1 MSQLASFLLALGAV
15 FPPSVIAA
23 DLAVQT
29 PTKAPTS
36 SAPSVPPKSAP
47 KDVSALLAPIREK
60 HDMPG
65 MVCAVVSGEALLAT
79 GATGVR
85 KRGSPEEITTSD
97 RMHLGS
103 CTKSMT
109 ATLCALLI
117 DEGKLAWNTR
127 VVDAFPELAPKMH
140 PDWKD
145 ATLEMLLTNHGGAP
159 AELDAGGLWG
169 KLWSHPGT
177 PREQRMAL
185 VEGVLSRAPEAK
197 PGTKFIYSNAGFSI
211 AGVMAE
217 RAMNMPYEELLKK
230 RLFVPLG
237 MDSAGFGA
245 PGTMGRIDEPRG
257 HRENK
262 KPVEVGPGSDNPIAI
277 TPAGRAHCSI
287 VDWGKYVALHLRGE
301 KDADDGQKHLLKG
314 AVFTKLHTP
323 FGKDEARYAM
333 GWVVADRAWGGRV
346 LTHSGS
352 NTMWYCVTW
361 IAPEKNFAVLVATNQ
376 GGEEAVKAC
385 DEAAAA
391 LIADHGAN
399 SAAVEPPTEKGAKSD
414 PAKGTGGKKDE

>member
-1 MSQLASFLLALGAV
+1 MSKFVSLALVVCLV
-15 FPPSVIAA
+15 FVASG
-23 DLAVQT
+23 LAPQPLAQT
-29 PTKAPTS
+29 PSTVPSPAAATTPKA
-36 SAPSVPPKSAP
+36 AP
-47 KDVSALLAPIREK
+47 KDVSALLAPIREG

-65 MVCAVVSGEALLAT
+65 MVCAVVTSDALVAS
-79 GATGVR
+79 GATGLR
-85 KRGSPEEITTSD
+85 KRGSPEEITVSD

-109 ATLCALLI
+109 ATLCAMLVV
-117 DEGKLAWNTR
+117 ESKLAWDMK
-127 VVDAFPELAPKMH
+127 VVDAFPELAGKIH

-159 AELDAGGLWG
+159 ANLDAGGLWS
-169 KLWSHPGT
+169 KLWSHAGT

-217 RAMNMPYEELLKK
+217 RASNMSYEELLRK

-245 PGTMGRIDEPRG
+245 PGTLGKIDEPRG

-262 KPVEVGPGSDNPIAI
+262 KAVEVGPGSDNPVAI
-277 TPAGRAHCSI
+277 TPAGRVHCSI

-301 KDADDGQKHLLKG
+301 KDKDDGLKHLARG

-323 FGKDEARYAM
+323 YGKDDARYAM
-333 GWVVADRAWGGRV
+333 GWLVTDRAWGGRV

-352 NTMWYCVTW
+352 NTMWYCVAW
-361 IAPEKNFAVLVATNQ
+361 LAPEKDFAVLVATNQ
-376 GGEEAVKAC
+376 GGDEAVKAC

-391 LIADHGAN
+391 LIADHTAKPAGE
-399 SAAVEPPTEKGAKSD
+399 AVGAKD
-414 PAKGTGGKKDE
+414 APAKAAGGKKDE